1 MFLALGIST
10 TWFDLIALLF
20 LILLKYAVLKVYSS
34 WHLEHDAK
42 VLLLWAKLSG
52 AH

>member
-1 MFLALGIST
+1 MILAHGISI

-20 LILLKYAVLKVYSS
+20 LILLKQAVLKVYSS

-42 VLLLWAKLSG
+42 VLLLWAKLFG
-52 AH
+52 VH